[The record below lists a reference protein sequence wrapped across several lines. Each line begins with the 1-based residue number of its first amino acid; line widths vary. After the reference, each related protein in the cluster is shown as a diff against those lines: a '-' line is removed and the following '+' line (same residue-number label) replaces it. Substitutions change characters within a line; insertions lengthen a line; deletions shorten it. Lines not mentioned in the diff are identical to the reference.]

1 MLSSRFALSQIIEIV
16 NHAYAE
22 TGMKEQT
29 TTNLWQRN
37 YNIHK
42 NNIHSQLAPPLTG
55 LKYILSIKYS
65 KICQLLYD
73 SED

>member
-1 MLSSRFALSQIIEIV
+1 MHMLRLEWKNRPPQICD
-16 NHAYAE
+16 
-22 TGMKEQT
+22 
-29 TTNLWQRN
+29 RN